1 MGKGCCGGGGVWGGV
16 WLVGGGTGGRARL
29 TGLGGTGQSGVG
41 LGQRLKTAWEWAA
54 VLGQVEVYGW
64 QRLDLR

>member
-1 MGKGCCGGGGVWGGV
+1 MAGLADG
-16 WLVGGGTGGRARL
+16 VGGTR
-29 TGLGGTGQSGVG
+29 QSGVA

>member
-1 MGKGCCGGGGVWGGV
+1 M
-16 WLVGGGTGGRARL
+16 VGEGTGGWAGL
-29 TGLGGTGQSGVG
+29 TGLGGTRQSGVA